1 MERKKRFKEIDFL
14 KGIAIITMVISHI
27 FYFKYQL
34 NMSSLNFNS
43 WWYILL
49 TVTAQVIF
57 ISCIGINLSLSYNK
71 YQLKNQPQKYY
82 QNQVQRAFIIG
93 FFGLLLS
100 YFTYI
105 THGYK
110 FIKFGIL
117 HFASCAILLLMWTV
131 QYDLFNLLFIIF
143 IATLYFIKDHLI
155 NFSLQTMP
163 KFLIFI
169 LGIFNPQYYS
179 IDYFPIIPWTI
190 LVAFGILVGNI
201 LYPKFNR
208 RFTLN
213 QKIDKFIHNP
223 RNKFSTI
230 INFLGQHS
238 FLIYLIHI
246 PILYVILQIIKKSS

>member
-1 MERKKRFKEIDFL
+1 MEKKKFKEIDFL

-49 TVTAQVIF
+49 TIVAQVIF
-57 ISCIGINLSLSYNK
+57 ISCIGINLSLSYSK
-71 YQLKNQPQKYY
+71 YQLKNQSGKYY
-82 QNQVQRAFIIG
+82 QNQIQRAIIIG

-100 YFTYI
+100 YLTYL

-131 QYDLFNLLFIIF
+131 KYDLFNLFFILTI
-143 IATLYFIKDHLI
+143 TLLYFIKDHLI

-208 RFTLN
+208 KFQLN
-213 QKIDKFIHNP
+213 QKIDQFIHNSQ
-223 RNKFSTI
+223 NKFSST

-246 PILYVILQIIKKSS
+246 PVLYLILQIIKKSF

>member
-1 MERKKRFKEIDFL
+1 MTKKRFKEIDFL
-14 KGIAIITMVISHI
+14 KGVAIITMVISHI

-34 NMSSLNFNS
+34 NMSFLDFNS
-43 WWYILL
+43 WWYISL
-49 TVTAQVIF
+49 TIVAQIIF
-57 ISCIGINLSLSYNK
+57 ISCIGINLSLSYSK
-71 YQLKNQPQKYY
+71 YQLKNQQGKYY
-82 QNQVQRAFIIG
+82 QNQIKRVIIIG

-100 YFTYI
+100 YLTYL

-131 QYDLFNLLFIIF
+131 KYDLFNLLFIII
-143 IATLYFIKDHLI
+143 IAVLYFIKDHLI
-155 NFSLQTMP
+155 NFSLQTIP

-169 LGIFNPQYYS
+169 LGIFNPHYYS

-190 LVAFGILVGNI
+190 LVAFGILMGNI
-201 LYPKFNR
+201 LYPRFNR
-208 RFTLN
+208 NFQLHK
-213 QKIDKFIHNP
+213 KIDQFIHNSK
-223 RNKFSTI
+223 NKFSST

-246 PILYVILQIIKKSS
+246 PILYLILQIIKKSF

>member
-1 MERKKRFKEIDFL
+1 MIQKKRFKEIDFL
-14 KGIAIITMVISHI
+14 KGVAIITMVISHI

-43 WWYILL
+43 LWYISL
-49 TVTAQVIF
+49 TIVAQVIF
-57 ISCIGINLSLSYNK
+57 ISCIGINLSLSYSK
-71 YQLKNQPQKYY
+71 YQLKNQPGKYY
-82 QNQVQRAFIIG
+82 QNQIQRAIIIG

-100 YFTYI
+100 YLTYI

-131 QYDLFNLLFIIF
+131 RYNWFNILFILV
-143 IATLYFIKDHLI
+143 IAIIYFVKDNLI
-155 NFSLQTMP
+155 NLSLQTMP
-163 KFLIFI
+163 KFIIFI
-169 LGIFNPQYYS
+169 LGIFNPHYYS
-179 IDYFPIIPWTI
+179 IDYFPIIPWII
-190 LVAFGILVGNI
+190 LVSFGVLVGNI

-208 RFTLN
+208 KFKLN
-213 QKIDKFIHNP
+213 QRIDHFIHNSQ
-223 RNKFSTI
+223 NKFSTT

-246 PILYVILQIIKKSS
+246 PILYLILQIIKKSS